1 MTDYEHVAEIAA
13 QRAVAQTFSAL
24 GVDVT
29 KQSDLNDLRDVL
41 LHARKMQKLS
51 ERAGML
57 AFVVACTAVIS
68 GALTFLWKGFLTLVN
83 QNNG

>member
-1 MTDYEHVAEIAA
+1 MEGYERVADIAA
-13 QRAVAQTFSAL
+13 EKAVAQTFSAL
-24 GVDVT
+24 GVDVH

-57 AFVVACTAVIS
+57 AFALACTAIVS
-68 GALTFLWKGFLTLVN
+68 GALTFMWSGFANILR
-83 QNNG
+83 QYHG